1 MTNKNPYKV
10 QSMNY
15 PYEQEIWYRLL
26 KLLSRESNLTQRNMA
41 KRMGISLGK
50 VNYCVSEL
58 AKRGFIKMNRF
69 KDSSNKIRYIYLL
82 TPRGLEEKASLTLA
96 FLRRK
101 TLEYEE
107 TKRQIRELSAELEEE
122 NLVDISEGKSFGVLK
137 AIP

>member
-1 MTNKNPYKV
+1 
-10 QSMNY
+10 MNY
-15 PYEQEIWYRLL
+15 QYEQEIWYHFL
-26 KLLSRESNLTQRNMA
+26 KLLSEESNLTQRNMA

-58 AKRGFIKMNRF
+58 AKRGFIKINRF

-82 TPRGLEEKASLTLA
+82 TPSGLEEKAKLTLA

-122 NLVDISEGKSFGVLK
+122 SPADISEGKSLGVLK

>member
-1 MTNKNPYKV
+1 
-10 QSMNY
+10 MNY

-58 AKRGFIKMNRF
+58 AKRGFIKINRF

-82 TPRGLEEKASLTLA
+82 TPSGLEEKASLTLA

-122 NLVDISEGKSFGVLK
+122 SLADISEGKSLGVLK

>member
-1 MTNKNPYKV
+1 
-10 QSMNY
+10 
-15 PYEQEIWYRLL
+15 YRLL

-58 AKRGFIKMNRF
+58 AKRGFIKINRF

-82 TPRGLEEKASLTLA
+82 TPSGLEEKASLTLA

-122 NLVDISEGKSFGVLK
+122 SLADISEGKSLGVLK

>member
-1 MTNKNPYKV
+1 
-10 QSMNY
+10 MNH

>member
-1 MTNKNPYKV
+1 
-10 QSMNY
+10 MNY

-58 AKRGFIKMNRF
+58 AKRGFIKINRF
-69 KDSSNKIRYIYLL
+69 KDSSNKISYIYLL

-122 NLVDISEGKSFGVLK
+122 SL
-137 AIP
+137 